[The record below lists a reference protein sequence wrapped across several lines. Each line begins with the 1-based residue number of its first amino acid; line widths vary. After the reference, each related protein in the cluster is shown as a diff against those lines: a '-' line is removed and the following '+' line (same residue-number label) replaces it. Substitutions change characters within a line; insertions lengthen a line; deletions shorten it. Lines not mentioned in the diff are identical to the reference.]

1 MHCEGFNVLPK
12 KYKVHCVV
20 VAEKEIDMKS
30 SECMKSG
37 FVSSQRGAQ
46 SSGSLRRTGVRDS
59 VLEGVDLLH
68 S

>member
-1 MHCEGFNVLPK
+1 MHCEGFNVLSK

-20 VAEKEIDMKS
+20 VTEKEIDMKS
-30 SECMKSG
+30 SACMKSG